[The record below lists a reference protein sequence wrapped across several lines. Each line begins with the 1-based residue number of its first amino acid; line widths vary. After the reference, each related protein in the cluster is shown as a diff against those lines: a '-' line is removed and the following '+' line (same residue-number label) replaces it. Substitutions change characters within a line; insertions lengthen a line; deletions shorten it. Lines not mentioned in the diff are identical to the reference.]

1 MIDDGFMFRHQ
12 KLAVQKVF
20 SLENLNRADTLAEI
34 SYHFSLFSKP
44 FLFLQMSHVCYRCPC
59 CSQLL
64 IFHIDHR
71 MVEVG
76 KTSGNNLLQAGSV
89 REAAQGPPLSDM
101 TVLEDGDYKTC
112 GQPVAL
118 LECSGIGK
126 YLGFLVCLVFSFLL

>member
-1 MIDDGFMFRHQ
+1 MLRHQ

-20 SLENLNRADTLAEI
+20 SLENLNRADSLTEI

-44 FLFLQMSHVCYRCPC
+44 FLFLQMSHVSYRCPC

-89 REAAQGPPLSDM
+89 REAAQGPPLLGLNM
-101 TVLEDGDYKTC
+101 LKDGEFKTC
-112 GQPVAL
+112 GRSVAML
-118 LECSGIGK
+118 KYSGSGK
-126 YLGFLVCLVFSFLL
+126 CLGFLVCLVWFFFFYE